1 MLNAFHDKQQLQM
14 HLMCQSLTLSPGV
27 LSVANTEDEIFL
39 GQGNV
44 LELENNPF
52 SFNQD
57 YDKCFSCESGDR
69 YRAFHK
75 ENCPFFLSRF
85 LCESV
90 QVTQGRERREA
101 I

>member
-1 MLNAFHDKQQLQM
+1 M
-14 HLMCQSLTLSPGV
+14 
-27 LSVANTEDEIFL
+27 ANTVDEIFL

-44 LELENNPF
+44 LELENNHF

-57 YDKCFSCESGDR
+57 YDKCESGDR
-69 YRAFHK
+69 YKAFHK
-75 ENCPFFLSRF
+75 ENCLFFLSRL